1 MPIANDKMKPLHWIG
16 SSKKDIANMPDEV
29 QSTFGYALY
38 LAQIGGKHDQAK
50 ALKGFGSAGVLEV
63 MESEAGSTFRA
74 VYTVKIAGAV
84 YVLHCFQKKSTSGMA
99 TPKPD
104 IDLVRERL
112 KVALAHAAQSAQ

>member
-1 MPIANDKMKPLHWIG
+1 MKPLHWIS
-16 SSKKDIANMPDEV
+16 SSKRDLANMPEEV

-63 MESEAGSTFRA
+63 VESEAGSTFRA

-84 YVLHCFQKKSTSGMA
+84 YVLHCFQKKSTSGIA

-104 IDLVRERL
+104 MDLVRERL
-112 KVALAHAAQSAQ
+112 KAALAHAAQSAQ